1 MTRSETRVRFRGIE
15 VERPR
20 PGVVVVR
27 VTLQWHAG
35 EEFVGHSEARDTEG
49 GVLRCA
55 AEATAR
61 ALELAVGERIRL
73 EVIGVQTI
81 EAFEAVLVIVGLSS
95 RLAGEQRRLVGS
107 CVIKEEPAGA
117 TARAVLSAT
126 NRLVGSNLIYL
137 R

>member
-1 MTRSETRVRFRGIE
+1 MSEPETRVRFEGLETKNLEGGRAS
-15 VERPR
+15 
-20 PGVVVVR
+20 VR
-27 VTLQWHAG
+27 VVLRWHEG
-35 EEFVGHSEARDTEG
+35 EHFVGVAEG
-49 GVLRCA
+49 RSSDAGILRCA

-73 EVIGVQTI
+73 AVIGVETV

-95 RLAGEQRRLVGS
+95 RLNDEQRRLVGS
-107 CVIKEEPAGA
+107 CVIKGEMGDAA
-117 TARAVLSAT
+117 ARAVLSAT